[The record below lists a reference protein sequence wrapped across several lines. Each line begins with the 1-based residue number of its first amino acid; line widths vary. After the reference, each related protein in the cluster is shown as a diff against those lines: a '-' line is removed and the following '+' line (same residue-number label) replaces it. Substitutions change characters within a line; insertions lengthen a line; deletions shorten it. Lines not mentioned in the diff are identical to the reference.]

1 MGLLQRQSRWL
12 DLRGEVIRLD
22 PSLTLMISVA
32 EDQPLSCGV
41 RVRCSASSQAINSKR
56 SSCSASHH
64 PCMSEL
70 HINAGLDGLASF
82 FLLTTNKIDMTKSYA
97 PRMHSA
103 EHILN
108 QAMVRK
114 FDCGRCF
121 SAHVNKKK
129 SKCDY
134 HFDRA
139 LTDDET
145 KEVEEAVNE
154 AISSGLE
161 VTEEMASREDASR
174 DFNLTRLPDGTETVR
189 IVHIGDYDSCPCIGE
204 HVDNTSEIGRFRII
218 SQDVNEGVLRLR
230 YKLDDPE

>member
-1 MGLLQRQSRWL
+1 M
-12 DLRGEVIRLD
+12 
-22 PSLTLMISVA
+22 A
-32 EDQPLSCGV
+32 
-41 RVRCSASSQAINSKR
+41 
-56 SSCSASHH
+56 
-64 PCMSEL
+64 
-70 HINAGLDGLASF
+70 
-82 FLLTTNKIDMTKSYA
+82 KSYV

-139 LTDDET
+139 LTDNEA
-145 KEVEEAVNE
+145 KEVEAAVNK
-154 AISSGLE
+154 AISENLDL
-161 VTEEMASREDASR
+161 TEEMVSLDEADRH
-174 DFNLTRLPDGTETVR
+174 FNLIRLPDGVETVR

-204 HVDNTSEIGRFRII
+204 HVENTAEIGEYRMV
-218 SQDVNEGVLRLR
+218 SQNFNDGVLRIR
-230 YKLDDPE
+230 YKLGDPE